1 MKDTKLLIL
10 ILVGISLVA
19 LMVMLCG
26 IGLSFGFRKLSLFGF
41 ISAIALLIMLRIF
54 GWARWSEKRRRQ

>member
-1 MKDTKLLIL
+1 MKDTKLLL
-10 ILVGISLVA
+10 LTLGGVSLVG

-41 ISAIALLIMLRIF
+41 ISAIALLIMLRII
-54 GWARWSEKRRRQ
+54 GWARRSEKRRRQ